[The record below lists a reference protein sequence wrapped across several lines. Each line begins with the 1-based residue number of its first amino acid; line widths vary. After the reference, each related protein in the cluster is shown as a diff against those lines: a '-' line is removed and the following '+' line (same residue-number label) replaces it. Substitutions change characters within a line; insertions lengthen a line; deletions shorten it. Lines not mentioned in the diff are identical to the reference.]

1 MKDKKDLYNEIDD
14 NLEIE
19 DIKAKDS
26 TELDNSS
33 DYSLYVIPY
42 KINEFELI
50 KNIHEKI
57 TYLDYLTNIKT
68 NIFIKNKKFI

>member
-26 TELDNSS
+26 TELDNSN

-50 KNIHEKI
+50 KNIHEKV
-57 TYLDYLTNIKT
+57 TYLDY
-68 NIFIKNKKFI
+68 FNKY